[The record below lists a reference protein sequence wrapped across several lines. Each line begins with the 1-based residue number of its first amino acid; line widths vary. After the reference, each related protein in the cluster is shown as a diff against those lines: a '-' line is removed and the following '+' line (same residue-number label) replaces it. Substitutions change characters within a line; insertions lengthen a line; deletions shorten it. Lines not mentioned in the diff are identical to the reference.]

1 MYHISAF
8 IEYVWK
14 PFRVYASAFVSLLFL
29 CGAVRLVLVFAS
41 DRNPWAIVFAIP
53 CVFLSMSWLFLT
65 LVLMDHNEYEA
76 TIAKGELWD

>member
-14 PFRVYASAFVSLLFL
+14 PFRVYASAFVSILFF
-29 CGAVRLVLVFAS
+29 CGAVRLVLVFAD
-41 DRNPWAIVFAIP
+41 DRNPWAILFAIP
-53 CVFLSMSWLFLT
+53 CLFLSMLWCFFA

-76 TIAKGELWD
+76 TIAKGEQWH